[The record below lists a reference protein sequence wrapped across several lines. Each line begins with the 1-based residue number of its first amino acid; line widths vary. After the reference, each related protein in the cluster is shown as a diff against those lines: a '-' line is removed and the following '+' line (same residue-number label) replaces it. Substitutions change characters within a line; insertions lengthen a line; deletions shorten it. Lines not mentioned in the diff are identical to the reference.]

1 MGSGIFFNKW
11 LVNNLKRVLNLMSKL
26 VTCFDLVADSFL
38 LVALTKHSVLN
49 LNLCSAKQYITLGLV
64 FLVLTG
70 TFVGGKVFLGFDSE
84 IREPS

>member
-1 MGSGIFFNKW
+1 
-11 LVNNLKRVLNLMSKL
+11 MSKL
-26 VTCFDLVADSFL
+26 FMSFFASCFDLVADSLL
-38 LVALTKHSVLN
+38 LVALTRHSVLN
-49 LNLCSAKQYITLGLV
+49 LNLCSAKQHITLGLV

>member
-1 MGSGIFFNKW
+1 
-11 LVNNLKRVLNLMSKL
+11 MSKL
-26 VTCFDLVADSFL
+26 SMSFFVSCFDLVAKSLL

-49 LNLCSAKQYITLGLV
+49 LNLCAAKQHITLGLV

-70 TFVGGKVFLGFDSE
+70 TFVGSKVFLGFDSE

>member
-1 MGSGIFFNKW
+1 
-11 LVNNLKRVLNLMSKL
+11 MSKL
-26 VTCFDLVADSFL
+26 FMSFFVSCFDLVANRLL

-49 LNLCSAKQYITLGLV
+49 LNLCAAKQHITLGLV